1 MKLHKTL
8 AIGWLALSA
17 AALPVLAQDA
27 PAAPQI
33 TMGNGE
39 ANAISMDGLS
49 LSEGPTVF
57 SEVRVDD
64 SAVKTFR
71 EHSTALTFSEV
82 IVENN
87 GWLVLHPVI
96 DGRPD
101 GDMVSGFVYVPA
113 GENTDVTVR
122 IDHPAE
128 TGDKFLVMLHN
139 DVDEDRVFDFV
150 FVEDGINVEDRAVF
164 EGTHMIAHVFAIP

>member
-39 ANAISMDGLS
+39 ANAIMMDGLS
-49 LSEGPTVF
+49 LSAGPTVF

-71 EHSTALTFSEV
+71 AHSTA
-82 IVENN
+82 
-87 GWLVLHPVI
+87 
-96 DGRPD
+96 
-101 GDMVSGFVYVPA
+101 
-113 GENTDVTVR
+113 
-122 IDHPAE
+122 
-128 TGDKFLVMLHN
+128 
-139 DVDEDRVFDFV
+139 VDLL
-150 FVEDGINVEDRAVF
+150 
-164 EGTHMIAHVFAIP
+164 